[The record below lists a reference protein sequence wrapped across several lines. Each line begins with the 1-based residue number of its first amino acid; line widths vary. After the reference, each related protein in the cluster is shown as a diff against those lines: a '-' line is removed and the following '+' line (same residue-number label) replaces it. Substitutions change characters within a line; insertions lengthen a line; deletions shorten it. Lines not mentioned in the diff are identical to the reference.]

1 MTGRPEDDQT
11 DNPWEAGPAGA
22 DDDDAEMAR
31 IIETALKNS
40 EAEPDEDTAG
50 FDAPLDDKPRT
61 SAMVDVEEGASLAS
75 KAKLTKP
82 AAEEPEA
89 QDQPE
94 AETPAATEAKP
105 AEAAPEAQPETPA
118 ATPAPL
124 DIAALT
130 EGLDDTRKAE
140 VTRRLTESTAVL
152 DLFKA
157 HDAELQRHGMKPAE
171 AMSRLM
177 DLNAFAQ
184 EKPGEYIAWVAQ
196 QTGEDPQAALTQA
209 AELLGYKLVKADED
223 DPFEDD
229 AIKQLKAENARLRG
243 EQVNFGP
250 DAPQY
255 RAQRSVAQQI
265 NDFRSER
272 DASTG
277 TLKRPLFDTLRD
289 VISSRAQA
297 YVSATGK
304 PVTVEDLDRI
314 YQAVEAEAKQALGL
328 PATSAAQPQKTV
340 APQGQTQAADLAKA
354 KQASSSIDGSGQG
367 ANRQPALSDD
377 APLSDVI
384 KFHAGRLGIG

>member
-40 EAEPDEDTAG
+40 EAEPAEDLAG
-50 FDAPLDDKPRT
+50 FDAPLDDKPRP
-61 SAMVDVEEGASLAS
+61 SATVDAEEGVSLVS
-75 KAKLTKP
+75 KAKMTKP

-89 QDQPE
+89 QGQPE
-94 AETPAATEAKP
+94 AETPAAEAKP
-105 AEAAPEAQPETPA
+105 TETAPEAQPETPA
-118 ATPAPL
+118 ATSAPL

-255 RAQRSVAQQI
+255 RAQRTVAQQI

-272 DASTG
+272 DTATG
-277 TLKRPLFDTLRD
+277 ALKRPLFDSLRD
-289 VISSRAQA
+289 TISSRAQA
-297 YVSATGK
+297 HVTATGK
-304 PVTVEDLDRI
+304 PVTIEDLDRI
-314 YQAVEAEAKQALGL
+314 YQAVETEARQALGL

>member
-40 EAEPDEDTAG
+40 EAEPAEDTAG

-89 QDQPE
+89 QGQPE

-105 AEAAPEAQPETPA
+105 TEAAPEAQPEAPA
-118 ATPAPL
+118 ATAPL

-152 DLFKA
+152 DLFKD
-157 HDAELQRHGMKPAE
+157 HDAELQRHGLKPAE

-255 RAQRSVAQQI
+255 RAQRTVAQQI

-272 DASTG
+272 DTATG
-277 TLKRPLFDTLRD
+277 ALKRPLFDSLRD
-289 VISSRAQA
+289 TISSRAQA
-297 YVSATGK
+297 HVTATGK

-314 YQAVEAEAKQALGL
+314 YQAVETEARQALGL

-367 ANRQPALSDD
+367 ASRQPALSDD